1 MEPTY
6 SPVMFSLA
14 LLLGMVLLFAV
25 GRHIGLK
32 RHLDKS
38 AGERESLGT
47 IEGALYGMF
56 GLLMAFTFSGAAER
70 FGEKRALISEEV
82 AFTRTAYLR
91 LQLVPQNERAALEE
105 LFRQYLDSRL
115 ESYRRLPDMQAFTRE
130 ATKSKNLQNVIW
142 GRAVAA
148 ARLPSA
154 DLHAGEVLLPAIN
167 DMINIAGTRELAL
180 QVHPPRIV
188 FELLF
193 VLGLICS
200 LLAGYHMAGGR
211 KWNWLH
217 VFSFTLITSIVVYV
231 ILDMEYP
238 RGGLISLQNADQALA
253 RLREEMN

>member
-6 SPVMFSLA
+6 SPLIFSIA
-14 LLLGMVLLFAV
+14 LLLGMVLLFV
-25 GRHIGLK
+25 LGRHIGLR

-47 IEGALYGMF
+47 IEGAVYGMF

-70 FGEKRALISEEV
+70 FGEKRALIGEEV
-82 AFTRTAYLR
+82 AVTRTAYLR
-91 LQLVPQNERAALEE
+91 LQLVPEKDRVALEE
-105 LFRQYLDSRL
+105 LFRRYVDSRL
-115 ESYRRLPDMQAFTRE
+115 ESYRRLPDMQAFTKVAAE
-130 ATKSKNLQNVIW
+130 SKDLQKTIW
-142 GRAVAA
+142 DRAVAA

-154 DLHAGEVLLPAIN
+154 DLHAGEVLLPAVN

-180 QVHPPRIV
+180 QAHPPRIV

-193 VLGLICS
+193 VLGLMCS

-211 KWNWLH
+211 RWNWLH
-217 VFSFTLITSIVVYV
+217 VFSFTVITSIVVYV

-238 RGGLISLQNADQALA
+238 RGGLISLQNADQALI
-253 RLREEMN
+253 RLRGEMN